1 MVEKI
6 LAALPQLPGHTSDV
20 MVNMVE
26 LTELQVEEESQN
38 VVVPG
43 CLAQSK

>member
-1 MVEKI
+1 MEKI
-6 LAALPQLPGHTSDV
+6 LAVLPRLPGHTNDV

-26 LTELQVEEESQN
+26 LTALQAEEENQN